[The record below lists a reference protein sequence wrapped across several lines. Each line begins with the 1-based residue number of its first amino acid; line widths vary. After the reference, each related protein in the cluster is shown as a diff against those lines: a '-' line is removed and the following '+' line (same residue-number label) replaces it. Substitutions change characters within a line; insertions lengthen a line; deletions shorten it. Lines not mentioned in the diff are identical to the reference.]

1 MHNDNTVMNESNAE
15 LAGIRETF
23 AWLRTAEGRA
33 WLVSQPGTQLAFPW
47 GEPKPA
53 PGTLGL

>member
-1 MHNDNTVMNESNAE
+1 MNETNAE
-15 LAGIRETF
+15 LDGIRQTL

-33 WLVSQPGTQLAFPW
+33 WLASQPGTQLAFPW